1 MNWKILIV
9 IILVIIIIIGVF
21 LFKKGGLSISELIS
35 KPEDIDNVIDANNQ
49 FALDFYSELK
59 DKEESNIFFSPYSI
73 STALAM
79 VYEGA
84 ERKTAD
90 EIQSVFHFPEND
102 DLRRTA
108 YAEIF
113 DEINKKEKKYKLHT
127 ANALWAQEDYQF
139 SDEYFKI
146 IEEYYKGKIA
156 NLDFKKN
163 PEGSRVTINNWVEN
177 QTNNKIKDL
186 IPPGVLNVITKL
198 VLTNAIYFKGEWVKQ
213 FNENDTKEGD
223 FRINKNNSVKASMMQ
238 RTDNEAIFNY
248 TENNRIQV
256 LEMPYS
262 GGELSMLILLPKN
275 DDLERLENSLS
286 IKKLSGWK
294 KDLKEQRVK
303 IFIPKFKFESKYF
316 MAENLKAMG
325 MPTAFSDLAD
335 FSGMERKEEKEEKE
349 GLKIDKVVHQTF
361 IEVNEEGTEATAATG
376 VMMAPIGIGGIKEP
390 KIPIF
395 RADHPFIF
403 LIQDRETGNVLF
415 MGRVTNPVI

>member
-9 IILVIIIIIGVF
+9 MILVIIIVIGVF

-59 DKEESNIFFSPYSI
+59 DKEEDNIFFSPYSI

-84 ERKTAD
+84 KGKTAD
-90 EIQSVFHFPEND
+90 EIQSVFHFPED
-102 DLRRTA
+102 DDSRRTA

-113 DEINKKEKKYKLHT
+113 DEINKKEKKYKLHA

-146 IEEYYKGKIA
+146 IEEYYEGKIA

-163 PEGSRVTINNWVEN
+163 PEGSRVIINNWVEG

-198 VLTNAIYFKGEWVKQ
+198 VLTNAIYFKGEWVRQ
-213 FNENDTKEGD
+213 FNENDTKEED
-223 FRINKNNSVKASMMQ
+223 FRINKNNSVRALMMR
-238 RTDNEAIFNY
+238 RTDDEAIFNY
-248 TENNRIQV
+248 TENNRIQM

-262 GGELSMLILLPKN
+262 GEELSMLILLPKN

-294 KDLKEQRVK
+294 KDLEEQRVK
-303 IFIPKFKFESKYF
+303 IFIPKFKFETKYF
-316 MAENLKAMG
+316 MAKDLEAMG

-335 FSGMERKEEKEEKE
+335 FSGMVREEEKE
-349 GLKIDKVVHQTF
+349 GLKIDKVIHQTF
-361 IEVNEEGTEATAATG
+361 IEVNEKGTEAAAATG
-376 VMMAPIGIGGIKEP
+376 VIMTPIGIGGIKKP

-403 LIQDRETGNVLF
+403 LIQDRETGNILF